1 MDIIKFNDF
10 INEDVKIPVLDV
22 LIDDNGNLYNG
33 EQQGFPLRKGNI
45 VQNKSR
51 KLIDIIGQDRKS
63 YPAGIDKN
71 GVLVAVFSSPEG
83 YLLDK
88 NDQLILITNTLKQKY
103 KELENFT
110 YYQKDIDYSFLIPIV
125 PTGWVNI
132 KVDMEIIKRVR
143 RYSKGLGTNTDGFQS
158 FKDKL
163 NDLKRTSLGVKLRK
177 RNRETIQKEMSVII
191 LLHYINE
198 IKNFFTPSA
207 AGFLFESF
215 LAGLIPNAKVKE
227 DNSKCDVYADGKKY
241 QVKLYSSLES
251 SLSIAYEEI
260 KKNIN
265 GAEVLVG
272 INSMDY
278 YLICLKYPDKVDI
291 FILDGKNEN
300 SNAYYQK
307 FRTEGIN
314 KKGEK
319 VSQAERKFSVSSIVN
334 TCPDN
339 MRFSIDLI
347 NLEEKI
353 KKVATGLKETLDN
366 LYAELSDF
374 QYNVETIITGVD
386 EKGDIIGPNEFT
398 DLSISAEYN
407 IKSMKSKLN
416 DLVSNISGATN
427 TIV

>member
-22 LIDDNGNLYNG
+22 LIDDYGNLYNG
-33 EQQGFPLRKGNI
+33 EEGYPLRKGNI
-45 VQNKSR
+45 VQNKNR
-51 KLIDIIGQDRKS
+51 KIINILGEDRNS

-71 GVLVAVFSSPEG
+71 GFLVSVYGYSEDG
-83 YLLDK
+83 YLLNK
-88 NDQLILITNTLKQKY
+88 NLQPIPINKSLRSNH
-103 KELENFT
+103 KELVNYK
-110 YYQKDIDYSFLIPIV
+110 YYQNIDYSFLIPIV

-143 RYSKGLGTNTDGFQS
+143 RYSKSLGTNTEGFQS
-158 FKDKL
+158 FRDKL
-163 NDLKRTSLGVKLRK
+163 NDLKRTSSGIKLRK
-177 RNRETIQKEMSVII
+177 RSRETIQKEMSVII

-198 IKNFFTPSA
+198 IKNFFTPSG

-251 SLSIAYEEI
+251 TLSIAYENIIEDI
-260 KKNIN
+260 DGKK
-265 GAEVLVG
+265 VVVG

-278 YLICLKYPDKVDI
+278 YLVCLKYADKVDI
-291 FILDGKNEN
+291 FILDGKDEN
-300 SNAYYQK
+300 SDAYYQK
-307 FRTEGIN
+307 FRTEGLT
-314 KKGEK
+314 KKNPRTQ
-319 VSQAERKFSVSSIVN
+319 VPQNERKFSVSLIVKN
-334 TCPDN
+334 CPDN

-353 KKVATGLKETLDN
+353 KKIASGLKETLDD
-366 LYAELSDF
+366 LYTQLSEF

-386 EKGDIIGPNEFT
+386 EKGDIISPGDFT
-398 DLSISAEYN
+398 NLSASAESN
-407 IKSMKSKLN
+407 IRSMSSKLN
-416 DLVSNISGATN
+416 DLVTNISGTTRN
-427 TIV
+427 

>member
-1 MDIIKFNDF
+1 MAIKKFDDF

-33 EQQGFPLRKGNI
+33 QEGFPLRKGNI

-51 KLIDIIGQDRKS
+51 KLIDIMGEDRKS

-71 GVLVAVFSSPEG
+71 GVLVSVYSSAEG
-83 YLLDK
+83 YVLNK
-88 NDQLILITNTLKQKY
+88 EKKPILINNNLKQKY
-103 KELENFT
+103 RQLSNYT
-110 YYQKDIDYSFLIPIV
+110 YYQNDIDYSFLIPIV

-163 NDLKRTSLGVKLRK
+163 NDLKRTSSGVKLRK
-177 RNRETIQKEMSVII
+177 RSRETIQKEMSVII

-251 SLSIAYEEI
+251 SLAIAYEEI
-260 KKNIN
+260 KQNVN
-265 GAEVLVG
+265 GTEVVVG

-300 SNAYYQK
+300 SDAYYQN

-314 KKGEK
+314 KSGQQ
-319 VSQAERKFSVSSIVN
+319 VSQVERKFSVSSIVN
-334 TCPDN
+334 NCPDS

-353 KKVATGLKETLDN
+353 KKIATGLKESLDD
-366 LYAELSDF
+366 LYAELSNF

-386 EKGDIIGPNEFT
+386 ERGDIISGQEFT
-398 DLSISAEYN
+398 ALSGSAENN
-407 IKSMKSKLN
+407 IESMRIKLEE
-416 DLVSNISGATN
+416 LVTNISGITRTN
-427 TIV
+427 N

>member
-1 MDIIKFNDF
+1 MNITKFTDF

-33 EQQGFPLRKGNI
+33 EEGYPLRKGNI
-45 VQNKSR
+45 VQNKNR
-51 KLIDIIGQDRKS
+51 KVIDILGEDRNS

-71 GVLVAVFSSPEG
+71 GFLVSVYGYSNDG
-83 YLLDK
+83 YLLNNK
-88 NDQLILITNTLKQKY
+88 EEPILINSSLRKKY
-103 KELENFT
+103 TELANYT
-110 YYQKDIDYSFLIPIV
+110 YYENIDYSFLIPIV

-143 RYSKGLGTNTDGFQS
+143 RYSKSLGTNSEGFQS

-163 NDLKRTSLGVKLRK
+163 NDLKRTSKGIKLRK
-177 RNRETIQKEMSVII
+177 RSRETIQKEMSVII

-198 IKNFFTPSA
+198 IKNFFTPSG

-251 SLSIAYEEI
+251 SLSIAYESIEED
-260 KKNIN
+260 IN
-265 GAEVLVG
+265 GRRVVS

-278 YLICLKYPDKVDI
+278 YLICLKYADRVDI

-300 SNAYYQK
+300 SDAYYQK
-307 FRTEGIN
+307 FRTEGLR
-314 KKGEK
+314 KDRTQ
-319 VSQAERKFSVSSIVN
+319 VPQHERKFSVSLIVN
-334 TCPDN
+334 KCPDN
-339 MRFSIDLI
+339 MKFSIDLI

-353 KKVATGLKETLDN
+353 RKIASGLKETLDD
-366 LYAELSDF
+366 LYSQLSEF

-386 EKGDIIGPNEFT
+386 EKGDIISPVDFT
-398 DLSISAEYN
+398 NLSTSAESN
-407 IKSMKSKLN
+407 IRSMSSKLKN
-416 DLVSNISGATN
+416 LVTNISGTTGN
-427 TIV
+427 

>member
-1 MDIIKFNDF
+1 MAIKKFDDF

-33 EQQGFPLRKGNI
+33 QEGFPLRKGNI

-51 KLIDIIGQDRKS
+51 KLIDIMGEDRKS

-71 GVLVAVFSSPEG
+71 GVLVSVYSSAEG
-83 YLLDK
+83 YVLNK
-88 NDQLILITNTLKQKY
+88 EKKPILINNNLKQKY
-103 KELENFT
+103 RQLSNYT
-110 YYQKDIDYSFLIPIV
+110 YYQNDIDYSFLIPIV

-163 NDLKRTSLGVKLRK
+163 NDLKRTSSGVKLRK
-177 RNRETIQKEMSVII
+177 RSRETIQKEMSVII

-251 SLSIAYEEI
+251 SLAIAYEEI
-260 KKNIN
+260 KQNVN
-265 GAEVLVG
+265 GTEVVVG

-300 SNAYYQK
+300 SDAYYQN

-314 KKGEK
+314 KSGQQ
-319 VSQAERKFSVSSIVN
+319 VSQVERKFSVSSIVN
-334 TCPDN
+334 NCPDS

-353 KKVATGLKETLDN
+353 KKIATGLKESLDD
-366 LYAELSDF
+366 LYAELSNF

-386 EKGDIIGPNEFT
+386 ERGDIISGQEFT
-398 DLSISAEYN
+398 ALSGSAESN
-407 IKSMKSKLN
+407 IESMRIKLEE
-416 DLVSNISGATN
+416 LVTNISGITRTN
-427 TIV
+427 N

>member
-22 LIDDNGNLYNG
+22 LIDNNGNLYNG

-88 NDQLILITNTLKQKY
+88 NDQPILITNTLKQKY
-103 KELENFT
+103 KELENYT

-177 RNRETIQKEMSVII
+177 RNRENEKNKLRDILVI
-191 LLHYINE
+191 
-198 IKNFFTPSA
+198 
-207 AGFLFESF
+207 
-215 LAGLIPNAKVKE
+215 
-227 DNSKCDVYADGKKY
+227 
-241 QVKLYSSLES
+241 
-251 SLSIAYEEI
+251 
-260 KKNIN
+260 
-265 GAEVLVG
+265 
-272 INSMDY
+272 
-278 YLICLKYPDKVDI
+278 
-291 FILDGKNEN
+291 
-300 SNAYYQK
+300 SN
-307 FRTEGIN
+307 
-314 KKGEK
+314 
-319 VSQAERKFSVSSIVN
+319 
-334 TCPDN
+334 
-339 MRFSIDLI
+339 
-347 NLEEKI
+347 
-353 KKVATGLKETLDN
+353 
-366 LYAELSDF
+366 
-374 QYNVETIITGVD
+374 
-386 EKGDIIGPNEFT
+386 
-398 DLSISAEYN
+398 
-407 IKSMKSKLN
+407 
-416 DLVSNISGATN
+416 
-427 TIV
+427 

>member
-33 EQQGFPLRKGNI
+33 EEGYPLRKGNI
-45 VQNKSR
+45 VQNKNR
-51 KLIDIIGQDRKS
+51 KVIDIIGEDRNS

-71 GVLVAVFSSPEG
+71 GFLVSVYGYSNLG

-88 NDQLILITNTLKQKY
+88 NLKPIPINSSLRNKY
-103 KELENFT
+103 RELVNYT
-110 YYQKDIDYSFLIPIV
+110 YYENIDYSFLIPIV

-143 RYSKGLGTNTDGFQS
+143 RYSKNLGTNSEGFQS

-163 NDLKRTSLGVKLRK
+163 NDLKRTSSGIKLRK
-177 RNRETIQKEMSVII
+177 RSRETIQKEMSVII

-198 IKNFFTPSA
+198 IKNFFTPSG

-251 SLSIAYEEI
+251 TLSIAYESIVED
-260 KKNIN
+260 IN
-265 GAEVLVG
+265 GRRVVS

-278 YLICLKYPDKVDI
+278 YLICLKYADRVDI

-300 SNAYYQK
+300 SDAYYQK
-307 FRTEGIN
+307 FRTEGLR
-314 KKGEK
+314 KDRTQ
-319 VSQAERKFSVSSIVN
+319 VPQHERKFSVSLIVN
-334 TCPDN
+334 KCPDN
-339 MRFSIDLI
+339 MKFSIDLI

-353 KKVATGLKETLDN
+353 RKIASGLKETLDD
-366 LYAELSDF
+366 LYSQLSEF

-386 EKGDIIGPNEFT
+386 EKGDIISPIDFT
-398 DLSISAEYN
+398 NLSTSAESN
-407 IKSMKSKLN
+407 IRSMSLKLN
-416 DLVSNISGATN
+416 ELVTNISGT
-427 TIV
+427 T